1 MHGIVTGWRLPAA
14 FCCAAGLFAVTG
26 SLWAADAGKENCV
39 VTGRVC
45 VEAGGTRLVDG
56 VPVTRDCWSYRDTYA
71 CMVPDTESVNGCS
84 TLQADADDRGP
95 GKCVMKDRTCSEEI
109 KDVEG
114 QFVCLSYK
122 ETWVC
127 DKKIKLP
134 PVNAEWTRSTV
145 ETEDEVDES
154 ACGELLDRQDCTK
167 GEVKCTESGCER
179 VFYCNA
185 KTATGCSDLA
195 AGGCTITKAPTC
207 DTDIDPACLIK
218 VGEAVCKGK
227 LPEGVVEDGN
237 ASIEDEETVNVG
249 QPTQDVE
256 SCTQMANDLENSG
269 MHCTQISQVCV
280 DKDPPVRVINGIPY
294 RASCW
299 GYERVYRCERT
310 EPASTCKGLEAS
322 EGCTEVERT
331 CVKNGPDGCEAERVV
346 YNCGKVESVDPG
358 DAELIESGD
367 EISGIVEVDTCSALE
382 TNDICRK
389 TAEVCTEPG
398 GTKIVNGV
406 PVTKDCWAT
415 EITYTC
421 GSGAGD
427 PVTDDG
433 CESLEKRKD
442 CKLTESK
449 CLGRDEDGNCT
460 MLTKTFVCGGG
471 TEEIVTG
478 KDCDGELCIAG
489 ICEPTKPETSDDFLE
504 GVAIWEILRQAGI
517 YGEVEGDMLFKGTAS
532 GCSVKMMGF
541 SCCRNDVEGTAGTM
555 SNSALSIGLTIGV
568 DAGTEFIK
576 WLGSPYV
583 YDILNSFE
591 STQGVLQALY
601 GSAGSGVYSPSLS
614 YYGVSVGISSTG
626 SLTLEFSPASFLAS
640 IALEMAAEY
649 FSCTNEDRMHALRK
663 SRGLCHYVG
672 SFCDKKSGAG
682 CLEKKETWVC
692 FNSKLA
698 RTVQEEGRKQL
709 GISWGTPER
718 PVTRGFTLEEF
729 QRLDF
734 TKMDLTPV
742 VAEIAEKA
750 AKDGTLA
757 GKKVRTQAVTERAR
771 VRVKEAVESSDHY
784 TEVKTVTG
792 KCFMGESDVGV
803 DCTAVYSLLAGYEA
817 PAREKTRSLRTNR
830 ATLLLPPDL
839 R

>member
-1 MHGIVTGWRLPAA
+1 MHGIVTGWRLRAA
-14 FCCAAGLFAVTG
+14 FCCAAGLFALTG
-26 SLWAADAGKENCV
+26 SLRAADAGKENCV

-84 TLQADADDRGP
+84 TLQDDADDRGP
-95 GKCVMKDRTCSEEI
+95 GKCMMKDRTCSEEI
-109 KDVEG
+109 KDAEG
-114 QFVCLSYK
+114 QSVCLSYK

-134 PVNAEWTRSTV
+134 PVNAEWTKSTV

-207 DTDIDPACLIK
+207 DTDVDPACLIK

-256 SCTQMANDLENSG
+256 SCTQMADDLENSG

-322 EGCTEVERT
+322 EVCTEVERT

-358 DAELIESGD
+358 DAELIESSD

-389 TAEVCTEPG
+389 TAEVCTELG
-398 GTKIVNGV
+398 GTKAAS
-406 PVTKDCWAT
+406 PPDWA
-415 EITYTC
+415 
-421 GSGAGD
+421 
-427 PVTDDG
+427 
-433 CESLEKRKD
+433 
-442 CKLTESK
+442 
-449 CLGRDEDGNCT
+449 
-460 MLTKTFVCGGG
+460 
-471 TEEIVTG
+471 
-478 KDCDGELCIAG
+478 
-489 ICEPTKPETSDDFLE
+489 
-504 GVAIWEILRQAGI
+504 W
-517 YGEVEGDMLFKGTAS
+517 
-532 GCSVKMMGF
+532 
-541 SCCRNDVEGTAGTM
+541 
-555 SNSALSIGLTIGV
+555 AL
-568 DAGTEFIK
+568 
-576 WLGSPYV
+576 PYR
-583 YDILNSFE
+583 
-591 STQGVLQALY
+591 
-601 GSAGSGVYSPSLS
+601 
-614 YYGVSVGISSTG
+614 
-626 SLTLEFSPASFLAS
+626 PASW
-640 IALEMAAEY
+640 
-649 FSCTNEDRMHALRK
+649 K
-663 SRGLCHYVG
+663 
-672 SFCDKKSGAG
+672 
-682 CLEKKETWVC
+682 
-692 FNSKLA
+692 
-698 RTVQEEGRKQL
+698 
-709 GISWGTPER
+709 
-718 PVTRGFTLEEF
+718 
-729 QRLDF
+729 
-734 TKMDLTPV
+734 
-742 VAEIAEKA
+742 VAEA
-750 AKDGTLA
+750 D
-757 GKKVRTQAVTERAR
+757 
-771 VRVKEAVESSDHY
+771 
-784 TEVKTVTG
+784 
-792 KCFMGESDVGV
+792 
-803 DCTAVYSLLAGYEA
+803 
-817 PAREKTRSLRTNR
+817 
-830 ATLLLPPDL
+830 
-839 R
+839 